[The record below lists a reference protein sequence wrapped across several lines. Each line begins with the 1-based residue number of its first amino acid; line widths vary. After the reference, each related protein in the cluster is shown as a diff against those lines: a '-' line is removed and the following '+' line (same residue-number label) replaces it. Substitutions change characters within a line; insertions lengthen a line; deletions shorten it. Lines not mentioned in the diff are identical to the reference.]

1 MSDFDRFVE
10 FVRRE
15 GTGYNEPPEAP
26 GEAMWGGVEARLT
39 GADPVDKMAAATE
52 IAVSD
57 AMNRADHEPL
67 DTRGYHDPPS
77 APREVMWE
85 RIETA
90 WAVRESNGASGEFG
104 GRVPFGRP
112 AVGPWLERHRV
123 VGWVVGLAT
132 AASLVLGIVLG
143 RDAGPAQPGETGL
156 AASGST
162 VVAEP
167 GTEVAVPPVA
177 KAQPAPPGE
186 VPEPEP
192 QVVVASV
199 VPLAGP
205 DVEPGT
211 AAAQGGMS
219 EFVERVAE
227 DTPSER
233 PVVLPNRVR
242 DRQDYTTTR
251 HLDRAATLLTA
262 FRIDQRSPASEEEL
276 AKWARG
282 LLVDTRMHLDMPV
295 DRSPLER
302 ALLDDLEL
310 LLLQI
315 SRLGPGAPDF
325 EWQLARESM
334 EWKGTLMRV
343 RATSALGE
351 T

>member
-15 GTGYNEPPEAP
+15 GAGYNEPPEVP
-26 GEAMWGGVEARLT
+26 GEAMWRGVEAGLADAGAVGEMAPAT
-39 GADPVDKMAAATE
+39 AMGALGAMIGADD
-52 IAVSD
+52 
-57 AMNRADHEPL
+57 EPL
-67 DTRGYHDPPS
+67 DAHGYNDPPS
-77 APREVMWE
+77 APREDVWE

-90 WAVRESNGASGEFG
+90 WAIRESDGVSGEFG

-112 AVGPWLERHRV
+112 AVGLWLERHRV
-123 VGWVVGLAT
+123 AGWVVGLAA

-143 RDAGPAQPGETGL
+143 PDAGPAQPGETGV
-156 AASGST
+156 APSVAT

-167 GTEVAVPPVA
+167 GTEATVPPVA
-177 KAQPAPPGE
+177 EARPAPLGE
-186 VPEPEP
+186 VPEPGP

-199 VPLAGP
+199 VPSASP
-205 DVEPGT
+205 VVEPRATAVPGT
-211 AAAQGGMS
+211 TS
-219 EFVERVAE
+219 ESVERVAE
-227 DTPSER
+227 DIPSER
-233 PVVLPNRVR
+233 PVYLPSRFRVQR
-242 DRQDYTTTR
+242 DHATTR

-262 FRIDQRSPASEEEL
+262 FRIDQRSPASEEDL
-276 AKWARG
+276 ATWARG

-295 DRSPLER
+295 NQSPLER
-302 ALLDDLEL
+302 ALLQDLEL
-310 LLLQI
+310 VLLQI

-343 RATSALGE
+343 RAASAEGE

>member
-15 GTGYNEPPEAP
+15 GAGYNESPEAP
-26 GEAMWGGVEARLT
+26 GKAMWGGVEARLT
-39 GADPVDKMAAATE
+39 GADPVDKMAAATA
-52 IAVSD
+52 IGVSG
-57 AMNRADHEPL
+57 AMNKADHEPL
-67 DTRGYHDPPS
+67 DARGYNDPPS
-77 APREVMWE
+77 EPREDMWE

-123 VGWVVGLAT
+123 AGWVVGLAA
-132 AASLVLGIVLG
+132 AASLVLGIVLD
-143 RDAGPAQPGETGL
+143 RDAGPAQPGETGIGP
-156 AASGST
+156 SGST

-167 GTEVAVPPVA
+167 GTEVAVPPLA
-177 KAQPAPPGE
+177 EARPAPLGE
-186 VPEPEP
+186 VPEPEA
-192 QVVVASV
+192 QVVVA
-199 VPLAGP
+199 
-205 DVEPGT
+205 
-211 AAAQGGMS
+211 AQGESG

-233 PVVLPNRVR
+233 PVVLPSPVR
-242 DRQDYTTTR
+242 SRQDYTTTR

-262 FRIDQRSPASEEEL
+262 FRIDQRSPASEQDL
-276 AKWARG
+276 ATWARG

-295 DRSPLER
+295 NQSPLER
-302 ALLDDLEL
+302 ALLQDLEL
-310 LLLQI
+310 VLLQI

-343 RATSALGE
+343 RAASAEGE